1 MVYREEISLRE
12 REKEVNKEKYYRD
25 KEVKN
30 NRLKTQ
36 ANYARIQFQ
45 SLLIDYIRT
54 HNVIINYFIFI

>member
-1 MVYREEISLRE
+1 MYREEISLRE

-30 NRLKTQ
+30 NRMKTE

-45 SLLIDYIRT
+45 SLLIDYIRN
-54 HNVIINYFIFI
+54 HNVNI